1 MSLFRGSQQ
10 RAPGDARLES
20 LLRALGLSSGSSGPV
35 PVTADS
41 ALRHSAVWAACRL
54 RADLVSTTP
63 VDVFRRVEGVQV
75 EVPKPPLLT
84 EPDGGPLV
92 HWLYSTQFD
101 LDRYGNAF
109 GVVTAR
115 DSSGLPARVEL
126 VAASEVVVRGRGPVI
141 DHWLVAGK
149 RYEVRDVWHERQ
161 HTVAGLPLGLSPI
174 AYAAWSI
181 GGYLSAQQFAL
192 DWFDNGVAPSG
203 HFKNTEMAI
212 VEPEKAEAIKQRFK
226 QAVKGRD
233 VLVTG
238 KDWEFNLVA
247 ADAAQAQFLEQMKY
261 GVSDIARF
269 FGVPGDLLEAEVSTG
284 SITYANVT
292 QRNLQLLVL
301 NLGPVFV
308 RREAALSAALPKPR
322 YVKFNTDALLRMDP
336 QTRANMLLAQV
347 AGRVLAPSEARELDN
362 RPPFTPE
369 QETEFDRLFG
379 SRAPKPPQ
387 QSNLVQETP

>member
-1 MSLFRGSQQ
+1 MGLFR
-10 RAPGDARLES
+10 RREANLNATLE
-20 LLRALGLSSGSSGPV
+20 ALGVPARSSSVGSV
-35 PVTADS
+35 PVTSDS

-63 VDVFRRVEGVQV
+63 LDVFRRVDGVQV
-75 EVPKPPLLT
+75 EVARPPLLT
-84 EPDGGPLV
+84 EPDGGPIV

-101 LDRYGNAF
+101 LDRLGNAV
-109 GVVTAR
+109 GVITGR
-115 DSSGLPARVEL
+115 DGAGFPQSVEL
-126 VAASEVVVRGRGPVI
+126 VPAAEVAVRGRGPVI
-141 DHWLVAGK
+141 DHWLIAGK
-149 RYEVRDVWHERQ
+149 RYAPRDVWHERQ
-161 HTVAGLPLGLSPI
+161 YTVAGLPLGLSPV
-174 AYAAWSI
+174 AYAAWSV

-192 DWFDNGVAPSG
+192 DWFANGVAPSG
-203 HFKNTEMAI
+203 HFKNTEVAI
-212 VEPEKAEAIKQRFK
+212 VEPAKADAIKDRFK
-226 QAVKGRD
+226 RAVMNRD

-238 KDWEFNLVA
+238 KDWQFDLVA
-247 ADAAQAQFLEQMKY
+247 ADAAQASFLEQMKY
-261 GVSDIARF
+261 GISDVARF
-269 FGVPGDLLEAEVSTG
+269 FGVPGDLLEAEVSSG

-336 QTRANMLLAQV
+336 QTRATMLLAQV

-379 SRAPKPPQ
+379 ARNPQPVAPVTK
-387 QSNLVQETP
+387 EKTP